1 MIRLEYGTGFA
12 TNLYVKPVELLVLRI
27 FSRGSAVELGADLM
41 WRPRQMTDLGSFPLW
56 GISLVTCYVIYVVTL
71 FSVFNTYLALMQL
84 YTKRQQNL
92 YSRLTVMLMTRV
104 IHLLITLL
112 CSPQGML
119 WSSLLHDHTDKN
131 LVIGISTSHTICTH
145 LCTRYVRDAANS

>member
-1 MIRLEYGTGFA
+1 M
-12 TNLYVKPVELLVLRI
+12 
-27 FSRGSAVELGADLM
+27 ELGADLM
-41 WRPRQMTDLGSFPLW
+41 WRPRQMTDLGSFP
-56 GISLVTCYVIYVVTL
+56 ITIITLVTCYVIYVVTL
-71 FSVFNTYLALMQL
+71 FSVFNTYLVLMQL

-119 WSSLLHDHTDKN
+119 
-131 LVIGISTSHTICTH
+131 
-145 LCTRYVRDAANS
+145 